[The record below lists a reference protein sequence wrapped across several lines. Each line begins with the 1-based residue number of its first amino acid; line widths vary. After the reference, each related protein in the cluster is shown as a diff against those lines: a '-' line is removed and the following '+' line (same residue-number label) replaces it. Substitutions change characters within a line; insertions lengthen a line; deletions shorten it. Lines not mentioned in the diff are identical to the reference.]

1 MVAHD
6 RKIRA
11 GRAEEVCD
19 EECPHAEARTLWAE
33 ALDVFGDRAQEL
45 TFLRS
50 RAALY
55 SKPSEERVAS
65 ASVMSEAADRVRR
78 PSGSGHN
85 ATARRSK
92 LFVGS
97 PERSRTATAEL

>member
-11 GRAEEVCD
+11 ERAEEVCD

-33 ALDVFGDRAQEL
+33 ALKVFGNRAREL

-50 RAALY
+50 RAALDA
-55 SKPSEERVAS
+55 KPSEQRVAS

-78 PSGSGHN
+78 STGSGQSG
-85 ATARRSK
+85 TARRSK
-92 LFVGS
+92 LCVGS